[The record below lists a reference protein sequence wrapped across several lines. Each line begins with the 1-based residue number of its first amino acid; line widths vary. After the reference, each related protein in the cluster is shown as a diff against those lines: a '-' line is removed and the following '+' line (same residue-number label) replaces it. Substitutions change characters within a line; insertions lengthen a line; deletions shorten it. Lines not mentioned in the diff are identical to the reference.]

1 MSLPWHLYVMAALYI
16 LAGLNHFRVP
26 KIYTKII
33 PPLFPAPKVLNI
45 LAGLAE
51 IVLGILL
58 CFPSATSY
66 AALGIMA
73 LLIAIFPANMYM
85 YLNDNVSLGL
95 SKTIRFI
102 RLPLQIVLLYWA
114 YCYV

>member
-1 MSLPWHLYVMAALYI
+1 MSLPWHLYIMAALYI

-26 KIYTKII
+26 KMYTKII
-33 PPLFPAPKVLNI
+33 PPLFPAPKTLNV

-58 CFPSATSY
+58 CFPSTSSY

-114 YCYV
+114 YYYV

>member
-1 MSLPWHLYVMAALYI
+1 MAALYI

-33 PPLFPAPKVLNI
+33 PPLFPAPKILNV

-51 IVLGILL
+51 IVLGVLL
-58 CFPSATSY
+58 CFPSTSSY

-95 SKTIRFI
+95 SKTVRLI
-102 RLPLQIVLLYWA
+102 RLPLQIALLFWA
-114 YCYV
+114 YYYV

>member
-1 MSLPWHLYVMAALYI
+1 MSLPWHLYVMATLYI

-51 IVLGILL
+51 IVLGVLL
-58 CFPSATSY
+58 CFPFATSY